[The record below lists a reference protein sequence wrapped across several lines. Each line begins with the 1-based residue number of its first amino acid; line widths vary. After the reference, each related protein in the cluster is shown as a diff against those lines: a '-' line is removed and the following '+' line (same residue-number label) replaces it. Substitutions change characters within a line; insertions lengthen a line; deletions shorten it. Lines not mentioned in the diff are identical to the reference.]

1 MRRKDIILPTPSV
14 SEVERYLYS
23 WQQMENYRLQEQ
35 ALDQLFFELCPNNT
49 DISEILLK
57 VAALNDFYSTN
68 IFDVFTVAKHIL
80 TLKIDDRLKSGDP
93 LLVEDMRLITMKD
106 GKTRNFY
113 SFASK
118 YCSHHN
124 PNDFPIYDSYVDTI
138 LRVYG
143 IQDQFADFVKDDLR
157 NYDRYKKIMLSFR
170 SFYGLE
176 MYSLKQIDQYLWQL
190 GKQMFPKT
198 YYKR

>member
-93 LLVEDMRLITMKD
+93 LLVEDMRL
-106 GKTRNFY
+106 
-113 SFASK
+113 
-118 YCSHHN
+118 
-124 PNDFPIYDSYVDTI
+124 
-138 LRVYG
+138 
-143 IQDQFADFVKDDLR
+143 
-157 NYDRYKKIMLSFR
+157 
-170 SFYGLE
+170 
-176 MYSLKQIDQYLWQL
+176 
-190 GKQMFPKT
+190 
-198 YYKR
+198 